1 MISLKEVMNFLNA
14 SEEDVIALVVDG
26 FSPPV
31 LSNTKNQLREKH
43 QRLRQLAT
51 LEQLSGRLAVVD
63 YRCEDC
69 KGGCRVGFALINTY
83 APYDCSIGNLKV
95 LCSRCKKGVGVQRDM
110 KYTLFLTAIRLW
122 KSTGQFPEN
131 KEIMNSASVDNAN
144 QYYPYLNFL
153 RTRAAQSN

>member
-1 MISLKEVMNFLNA
+1 MNFLDV
-14 SEEDVIALVVDG
+14 SEEDLISLAVDG
-26 FSPPV
+26 CSPP
-31 LSNTKNQLREKH
+31 LPCLIRQLLKKKHQTLREP
-43 QRLRQLAT
+43 AT
-51 LEQLSGRLAVVD
+51 VEQLSDRLAVVD

-69 KGGCRVGFALINTY
+69 KSRCRVGFALINTY
-83 APYDCSIGNLKV
+83 EPYDCSIGNLKV

-122 KSTGQFPEN
+122 KSNGQFPEN
-131 KEIMNSASVDNAN
+131 KEIMNSASVDNTN